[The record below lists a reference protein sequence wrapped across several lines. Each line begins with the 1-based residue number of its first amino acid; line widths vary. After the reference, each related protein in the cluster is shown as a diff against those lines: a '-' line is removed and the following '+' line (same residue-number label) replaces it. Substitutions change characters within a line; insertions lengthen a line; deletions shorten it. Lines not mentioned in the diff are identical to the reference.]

1 MFKFDEFGGR
11 VVTKGYWISESTDF
25 LVCFGIYD
33 DDFYGELIEIFPY
46 QK

>member
-1 MFKFDEFGGR
+1 MFKFDGFGGR
-11 VVTKGYWISESTDF
+11 GVVEEYWISESADF

-33 DDFYGELIEIFPY
+33 ADFYGELIEIFPY